1 MIGAIA
7 SHPLFGRGQVL
18 ELRNAGRDSVV
29 RFDNGIRATVPSSM
43 LSVLQA
49 AETENQPAPKPFIA
63 PRVEKIFSPEEEKRI
78 EARRTIEALRY
89 GLVPARRI
97 RELSVGLD
105 DEKASLQTAFANTKE
120 NGGDVRVVVGEYGAG
135 KSHFFELAA
144 QEALANNFIV
154 ATTSLDLREVPPNR
168 PQRIY
173 LSLMR
178 SLRFPDSAEVGLTP
192 LLEKI
197 VALPNYSEIQD
208 SVKETFF
215 AAAVHNYSLMRKT
228 PDNALEELI
237 DWMSGEKVFISDVR
251 RNAAFKS
258 KEFKIKSLSQ
268 LTTAA
273 DQYCYLLNGWGWLAT
288 QAGYAGLAVFIDES
302 EHYSLLNQRGK
313 EKADNFFKA
322 LIYTALGG
330 RGRISE
336 NDLLHQYHSHPFRLK
351 DNSHLLLLFAVT
363 PSANT
368 FDYRRIL
375 DEEQILALKKYLP
388 PAALDELMTR
398 LYVLHRQSY
407 NYDNNGQFLD
417 VAQGLSECLDNNLIN
432 LRQFIRLSVEIFDLC
447 YAHRDFNASQAVA
460 ELRRALL

>member
-1 MIGAIA
+1 MIGAIVN
-7 SHPLFGRGQVL
+7 HPLFGRGQVL
-18 ELRNAGRDSVV
+18 ESRNAGRDSVV
-29 RFDNGIRATVPSSM
+29 RFDNGIRATVPGSM
-43 LSVLQA
+43 LAVLQA
-49 AETENQPAPKPFIA
+49 AETENQAAPKPFIA

-89 GLVPARRI
+89 GLVPAKRI

-105 DEKASLQTAFANTKE
+105 DEKASLQKAFADTKE
-120 NGGDVRVVVGEYGAG
+120 KGGDVRVVVGEYGAG

-178 SLRFPDSAEVGLTP
+178 SLRFPDSPETGLTP

-208 SVKETFF
+208 GVKETFF
-215 AAAVHNYSLMRKT
+215 AAALHNYSLMRTT
-228 PDNALEELI
+228 PNEALEELV

-258 KEFKIKSLSQ
+258 KEFQIKSLSQ

-273 DQYCYLLNGWGWLAT
+273 DQYCYLLNGWDWLAT
-288 QAGYAGLAVFIDES
+288 QAGYNGLAVFIDES
-302 EHYSLLNQRGK
+302 EHYSLLNRRGK

-322 LIYTALGG
+322 LIYTALGT

-336 NDLLHQYHSHPFRLK
+336 NDLQHQYRSHPFRLK

-368 FDYRRIL
+368 FDYRHSL
-375 DEEQILALKKYLP
+375 DETQILQLKKYLP
-388 PAALDELMTR
+388 SAALDELMAR

-407 NYDNNGQFLD
+407 NYENHAQFLE
-417 VAQGLSECLDNNLIN
+417 VSQGLLECLDNNLIN
-432 LRQFIRLSVEIFDLC
+432 LRQVIRLSIEIFDLC
-447 YAHRDFNASQAVA
+447 YAHKNYDANQAVA